1 MLASSYLVLVLLV
14 LSLSLCFSIF
24 LSLCMYVYLSVYLSL
39 YICLSV
45 TLSVSLYLSPLSLS
59 FSPLY
64 LSFFPPY
71 LSPLSLSLNPS
82 LSFYQTIKNFL
93 LLKEQ
98 IIFCWT
104 RTFLKKMF
112 NVITDVTYVLTVVTL
127 FPNFKLTYC
136 KHFFTILIPIQY

>member
-1 MLASSYLVLVLLV
+1 MLASSHLVLVLLV

-24 LSLCMYVYLSVYLSL
+24 LSLCLYVYLSVYLSL
-39 YICLSV
+39 HICLSV
-45 TLSVSLYLSPLSLS
+45 TLSACLYL
-59 FSPLY
+59 SPLY

-82 LSFYQTIKNFL
+82 LSFYLPIRNFF

-104 RTFLKKMF
+104 LNRQ
-112 NVITDVTYVLTVVTL
+112 TDKQTYKQRDRKIEKQRDRGKANT
-127 FPNFKLTYC
+127 C
-136 KHFFTILIPIQY
+136 HFYIVED

>member
-24 LSLCMYVYLSVYLSL
+24 LSFCMYVYLSVYLSL
-39 YICLSV
+39 HICLSV
-45 TLSVSLYLSPLSLS
+45 TLSACLYL
-59 FSPLY
+59 SPLY

>member
-45 TLSVSLYLSPLSLS
+45 TLSVCLYLPPPSISLY
-59 FSPLY
+59 
-64 LSFFPPY
+64 FPPY
-71 LSPLSLSLNPS
+71 LSPLSLSLNLS
-82 LSFYQTIKNFL
+82 LSFYLPIKNFL
-93 LLKEQ
+93 LLEEQ

-104 RTFLKKMF
+104 RTFLKKIF
-112 NVITDVTYVLTVVTL
+112 NVITDVTYVLTSVT
-127 FPNFKLTYC
+127 
-136 KHFFTILIPIQY
+136 